1 MGRQFRSEGGDYPQ
15 DVTRFRER
23 VPEAIADNKDADSH
37 AAANLA
43 AQAELDLHHS
53 QIDRAGREKPYQ
65 DITDTVPHP
74 GRTADSRSQHVMPDE
89 FPRGRK

>member
-1 MGRQFRSEGGDYPQ
+1 MGRQFRVERGDYPQ

-37 AAANLA
+37 VAASLA
-43 AQAELDLHHS
+43 AQAEHDLHVS
-53 QIDRAGREKPYQ
+53 QIDRAGKQKPYQ
-65 DITDTVPHP
+65 NIADLVPHP